1 MPLFFI
7 IAAVAGGLTLG
18 ATTADVA
25 GVPNH
30 NAYLRAAAKAQ
41 QTNFQASAYG
51 SYEDCV
57 RAAAQQNLPASVC
70 LRV

>member
-7 IAAVAGGLTLG
+7 IAIAAGALTLG
-18 ATTADVA
+18 ATTADVTGEA
-25 GVPNH
+25 TH
-30 NAYLRAAAKAQ
+30 NAQLRAQARG
-41 QTNFQASAYG
+41 QTTFQANAYG

-70 LRV
+70 LRS